1 MADPLG
7 IITSTLHAAHKVYEI
22 VKTIK
27 DAPEEIQ
34 ALQDQAHLLDSILPG
49 ISDFLQRAGESTS
62 MSLLAAKAGELN
74 ASVERFLNKATKM
87 SPRGERKVKKLKWW
101 FNADEAKSLTG
112 KLSVFYGALS
122 ASHSIESS
130 RHIHTS
136 FSELDVRLEESF
148 ASTNDRLSGCFTEV
162 HTHLDTQLVGVREI
176 FQEELAKTSEELMHA
191 LLVSR
196 ACELRT
202 LANQQRRGEGHGFDQ
217 NSVLFNTDYVVQATS
232 VLPDF
237 RGQAEGSSTSTR
249 PDYAPSTMVP
259 GYPPPSIS
267 PLETPCKHCSCQCH
281 RAACLLRTP
290 KSVSSIIGD
299 HYAKIPFPHR
309 VWPGL
314 VQCDVPTCKKGW
326 LMQVKSFLPYWFA
339 RVEMQMRFEVLP
351 VHFCIQTPRFNPE
364 IDYKMA
370 ETVPERG
377 ADVFK
382 ELLYSRRATINDVNE
397 HGLGLLHLAV
407 YYIGD
412 VADSDD
418 RQLNNVIDAVSYL
431 LEVGVSLEWQD
442 VHSRCVITRFMLPVT
457 VFTVGII
464 VSEPPKNKSY
474 Y

>member
-1 MADPLG
+1 MQCL
-7 IITSTLHAAHKVYEI
+7 
-22 VKTIK
+22 
-27 DAPEEIQ
+27 
-34 ALQDQAHLLDSILPG
+34 
-49 ISDFLQRAGESTS
+49 R
-62 MSLLAAKAGELN
+62 
-74 ASVERFLNKATKM
+74 
-87 SPRGERKVKKLKWW
+87 
-101 FNADEAKSLTG
+101 
-112 KLSVFYGALS
+112 
-122 ASHSIESS
+122 

-397 HGLGLLHLAV
+397 HGLGLLHVRLK
-407 YYIGD
+407 
-412 VADSDD
+412 
-418 RQLNNVIDAVSYL
+418 VI
-431 LEVGVSLEWQD
+431 
-442 VHSRCVITRFMLPVT
+442 
-457 VFTVGII
+457 
-464 VSEPPKNKSY
+464 
-474 Y
+474 